1 MTLSVCLLTRN
12 EEKNIA
18 RAIQSVSGVA
28 DQVVV
33 ADTGSS
39 DRTVPISTEL
49 GAQVC
54 QVAWQDD
61 FAAARD
67 FALAQAT
74 ADWILWL
81 NPDEELLPFDQ
92 TVLRSYLT
100 RGDTFGY
107 YVTVQER
114 LQADQ
119 PDVLSETVQLRLF
132 RRRPQLRSI
141 GRLHATFVPPLE
153 EVARQEGKQIARSE
167 IRLQRH
173 AYLSRLTE
181 PKLRWAARLLELE
194 LRDRPGQLHY
204 LIEYGRTLLLLNDL
218 RGHAILAEAIEQ
230 ILPVRSAVS
239 APLPEV
245 QRLLEYALTVSPA
258 QSRSRLTR
266 EEARDLALRW
276 FPYSPALLWRIAQ
289 QDFQSGNFRQA
300 AELLERLDQCRTS
313 GIYDR
318 SQSFDPAILGEIV
331 VLNLGACYTRLG
343 ELDKAERCFLRLL
356 ESKSSHDR
364 AAQNLAYVQTLRA
377 QAKSL
382 NRGNSP

>member
-18 RAIQSVSGVA
+18 RAIQSVTGIA
-28 DQVVV
+28 DQVIV
-33 ADTGSS
+33 ADTGSK
-39 DRTVPISTEL
+39 DRTALIAAEL

-54 QVAWQDD
+54 QVNWQDD

-92 TVLRSYLT
+92 AVLRGYLT
-100 RGDTFGY
+100 REDTFGY
-107 YVTVQER
+107 HVVVQER
-114 LQADQ
+114 LDADQ
-119 PDVLSETVQLRLF
+119 PDVFSETVQLRLF
-132 RRRPQLRSI
+132 RRRSQLRSV
-141 GRLHATFVPPLE
+141 GRLHSTFVPALE
-153 EVARQEGKQIARSE
+153 EVARQEGKQITLSE

-173 AYLSRLTE
+173 AYSSQLTE

-204 LIEYGRTLLLLNDL
+204 LIEYGRTLLLLNDPQ
-218 RGHAILAEAIEQ
+218 GHAILAEAIEQ
-230 ILPVRSAVS
+230 ILPLRSAAS
-239 APLPEV
+239 APRPEV
-245 QRLLEYALTVSPA
+245 QRLLEYVLTVSPA
-258 QSRSRLTR
+258 QSRSRLSR
-266 EEARDLALRW
+266 EEAQELALRW
-276 FPYSPALLWRIAQ
+276 FPYSPALLWRIAEHC
-289 QDFQSGNFRQA
+289 FQSGNFRQA
-300 AELLERLDQCRTS
+300 AEILERLDQCKTS

-318 SQSFDPAILGEIV
+318 SQSFDPALLGETV

-356 ESKSSHDR
+356 GSKSSHDR
-364 AAQNLAYVQTLRA
+364 AAQNLAFVQTLRA
-377 QAKSL
+377 QAK
-382 NRGNSP
+382 NSN